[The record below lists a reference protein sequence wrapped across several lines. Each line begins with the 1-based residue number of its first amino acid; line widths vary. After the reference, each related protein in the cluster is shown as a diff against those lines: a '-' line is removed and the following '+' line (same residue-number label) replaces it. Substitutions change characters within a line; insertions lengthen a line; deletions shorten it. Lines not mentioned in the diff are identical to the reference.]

1 MSIYWRRKTESNL
14 VRFLMFVN
22 KNIWNVKK
30 QHKTQINAN
39 STRLFLQ
46 ISNQLLSVVFQVP
59 TKINYD
65 RNINNKHSVISRH

>member
-14 VRFLMFVN
+14 VHFLMFVN